1 LTLSGLEVASAMPLL
16 SLPLAALFVL
26 DGVSALLG
34 QAFALFEEAYLRAP
48 TLVLALTALLILPAV
63 ALISVATRA
72 VRNYRSRRVARRAA
86 RRGTDVD
93 GASGDMLDAAGLPL
107 RSQAWLTVDGMG
119 TVALAGQLARIGRH
133 RDNDIRLADRSVHR
147 RHAVIERTPEEA
159 FVLIDVSGD
168 ARGGVRV
175 NGQRT
180 ERVQLADGD
189 VIELGRSRLKFETIQ
204 AEDSNVVTQRPV
216 VIEG

>member
-1 LTLSGLEVASAMPLL
+1 MPLL
-16 SLPLAALFVL
+16 LLPLAAPAAL
-26 DGVSALLG
+26 DGVSALIG
-34 QAFALFEEAYLRAP
+34 QGFALIEGAYLRAP

>member
-72 VRNYRSRRVARRAA
+72 VRTYRSRRVARRAA